1 MALTLNEEQQLLKD
15 TAREFVQKNAPISHF
30 RELRDANDDKGYS
43 QDLWMKMADL
53 GWAGILIDEEYG
65 GSNFGMVGLGAVLE
79 ETGRNLVPSPLISTA
94 LLGASLIQ
102 LAGDKNQK
110 KELLPK
116 ISEGKLTTALALDEG
131 ARHNPLNISTF
142 CVKKGGNLV
151 LEGRKTFVIDGQS
164 ANLLIVVARNSE
176 PNNKES
182 NGDVSRSMYLVDPKK
197 VGVKIT
203 KVSMVDS
210 RSYCEIIF
218 DKVEVNEEDRLGEEN
233 VVGIIDDVLE
243 RVQIGIS
250 AEMLGNALEAF
261 DQTIQY
267 LKDRKQFGKPIG
279 SFQALQHRAA
289 QMFSELELTKS
300 SVQGALNAIE
310 ENSNDKSRF
319 ASLAKFKAGET
330 LNLVSNE
337 AVQMHGGVGV
347 TDEFDIGFF
356 LKRARVVE
364 QMFGSSDYHLDRYA
378 VLSEY

>member
-1 MALTLNEEQQLLKD
+1 MSLTLNEEQQLLKD

-30 RELRDANDDKGYS
+30 RELRDSNDDKCYS
-43 QDLWMKMADL
+43 QDLWKKMADL

-102 LAGDKNQK
+102 LAGNENQK
-110 KELLPK
+110 EDLLPK

-131 ARHNPLNISTF
+131 TRHDPLNISTF
-142 CVKKGGNLV
+142 CVKKEKNLV
-151 LEGRKTFVIDGQS
+151 LEGRKTFVVDGQS

-176 PNNKES
+176 PNNKEES
-182 NGDVSRSMYLVDPKK
+182 DVSRSMYLLDPKK
-197 VGVKIT
+197 AGVKIIKT
-203 KVSMVDS
+203 RMIDS
-210 RSYCEIIF
+210 RSDCEFNF
-218 DKVEVNEEDRLGEEN
+218 DKVKVKEEDRLGEKN

-289 QMFSELELTKS
+289 HMFSELELTKS
-300 SVQGALNAIE
+300 SVQGALNAID
-310 ENSNDKSRF
+310 ENSNDKSRY

-356 LKRARVVE
+356 LKRARVAE

-378 VLSEY
+378 VLTEY

>member
-1 MALTLNEEQQLLKD
+1 MSLTLNEEQQLLKD

-30 RELRDANDDKGYS
+30 RELRDSNDDKCYS
-43 QDLWMKMADL
+43 QDLWKKMADL

-94 LLGASLIQ
+94 LLGASIIQ
-102 LAGDKNQK
+102 LAGNENQK
-110 KELLPK
+110 EDLLPK

-131 ARHNPLNISTF
+131 TRHAPLNISTF
-142 CVKKGGNLV
+142 CVKKEKNLV
-151 LEGRKTFVIDGQS
+151 LEGRKTFVVDGQS

-176 PNNKES
+176 PNNKEES
-182 NGDVSRSMYLVDPKK
+182 DASRSMYLVDPKK
-197 VGVKIT
+197 PGVKIT
-203 KVSMVDS
+203 KISMVDS
-210 RSYCEIIF
+210 KSYCEIIF
-218 DKVEVNEEDRLGEEN
+218 DKVKVNEEDRLGEQN

-243 RVQIGIS
+243 RAQIGIS
-250 AEMLGNALEAF
+250 AEMLGSALEAF

-289 QMFSELELTKS
+289 HMFSELELTKS
-300 SVQGALNAIE
+300 SVQGALNAID
-310 ENSNDKSRF
+310 ENSNDKSRY

-356 LKRARVVE
+356 LKRARVAE
-364 QMFGSSDYHLDRYA
+364 QIFGSSDYHLDRYA

>member
-30 RELRDANDDKGYS
+30 RELRDLNDDKCYS
-43 QDLWMKMADL
+43 QDLWKKMADL

-102 LAGDKNQK
+102 LAGNENQK
-110 KELLPK
+110 KDLLPK

-131 ARHNPLNISTF
+131 ARHDPLNISTF
-142 CVKKGGNLV
+142 CVKKEKNLV
-151 LEGRKTFVIDGQS
+151 LEGRKTFVVDGQS

-176 PNNKES
+176 PNNKEES
-182 NGDVSRSMYLVDPKK
+182 DASRSMYLVDPKK
-197 VGVKIT
+197 PGVKIT
-203 KVSMVDS
+203 KISMVDS

-218 DKVEVNEEDRLGEEN
+218 DKVKVNEEDRLGEQN

-243 RVQIGIS
+243 RAQIGIS

-289 QMFSELELTKS
+289 HMFSELELTKS
-300 SVQGALNAIE
+300 SVQGALNAID
-310 ENSNDKSRF
+310 ENSNDKSRY

-356 LKRARVVE
+356 LKRARVAE

>member
-30 RELRDANDDKGYS
+30 RELRDSSEDKGYS
-43 QDLWMKMADL
+43 QDLWKKMADL

-102 LAGDKNQK
+102 LAGNENQK
-110 KELLPK
+110 KELLQK
-116 ISEGKLTTALALDEG
+116 ISEGKLITALALDEG
-131 ARHNPLNISTF
+131 NRHDPLNVSTS
-142 CVKKGGNLV
+142 CMKKEKNLV
-151 LEGRKTFVIDGQS
+151 LEGNKTFVIDGQS

-176 PNNKES
+176 IKKES
-182 NGDVSRSMYLVDPKK
+182 SEDLSRSLYLIDPKK
-197 VGVKIT
+197 PGVKIK
-203 KVSMVDS
+203 KVNMVDS
-210 RSYCEIIF
+210 RSYCEISF
-218 DKVEVNEEDRLGEEN
+218 DKVKVNEEDRLGEEN
-233 VVGIIDDVLE
+233 VIGIIEDVLE
-243 RVQIGIS
+243 RAQIGIS

-300 SVQGALNAIE
+300 SVQGALNAID
-310 ENSNDKSRF
+310 ENSNDKSRY

-356 LKRARVVE
+356 LKRARVAE

>member
-1 MALTLNEEQQLLKD
+1 MSLTLNEEQQLLKD

-30 RELRDANDDKGYS
+30 RELRDSNDDKCYS
-43 QDLWMKMADL
+43 QDLWKKMADL

-102 LAGDKNQK
+102 LAGNENQK
-110 KELLPK
+110 EDLLPK

-131 ARHNPLNISTF
+131 TRHAPLNISTF
-142 CVKKGGNLV
+142 CVKKEKNLV
-151 LEGRKTFVIDGQS
+151 LEGRKTFVVDGQS

-176 PNNKES
+176 PNNKEES
-182 NGDVSRSMYLVDPKK
+182 DVSRSMYLLDPKK
-197 VGVKIT
+197 AGVKIIKT
-203 KVSMVDS
+203 RMIDS

-218 DKVEVNEEDRLGEEN
+218 DKVKVKEDDRLGEKN

-289 QMFSELELTKS
+289 HMFSELELTKS
-300 SVQGALNAIE
+300 SVQGALNAID
-310 ENSNDKSRF
+310 ENSNDKSRY

-356 LKRARVVE
+356 LKRARVAE

>member
-1 MALTLNEEQQLLKD
+1 MSLTLNEEQQLLKD

-30 RELRDANDDKGYS
+30 RELRDSNDDKCYS
-43 QDLWMKMADL
+43 QDLWKKMADL

-65 GSNFGMVGLGAVLE
+65 CSNFGMVGLGAVLE

-102 LAGDKNQK
+102 LAGNENQK
-110 KELLPK
+110 KDLLPK

-131 ARHNPLNISTF
+131 TRHDPLNISTF
-142 CVKKGGNLV
+142 CVKKEKNLV
-151 LEGRKTFVIDGQS
+151 LEGRKTFVVDGQS

-176 PNNKES
+176 PNNKEES
-182 NGDVSRSMYLVDPKK
+182 DVSRSMYLLDPKK
-197 VGVKIT
+197 AGVKIIKT
-203 KVSMVDS
+203 RMIDS

-218 DKVEVNEEDRLGEEN
+218 DKVKVKEEDRLGEQN

-250 AEMLGNALEAF
+250 AEMLGSALEAF

-289 QMFSELELTKS
+289 HMFSELELTKS
-300 SVQGALNAIE
+300 SVQGALNAID
-310 ENSNDKSRF
+310 ENSNDKSRY

-356 LKRARVVE
+356 LKRARVAE
-364 QMFGSSDYHLDRYA
+364 QIFGSSDYHLDRYA

>member
-1 MALTLNEEQQLLKD
+1 MSLTLNEEQQLLKD

-30 RELRDANDDKGYS
+30 RELRDLNDDKCYS
-43 QDLWMKMADL
+43 QDLWKKMADL

-102 LAGDKNQK
+102 LAGNENQK
-110 KELLPK
+110 KDLLPK

-131 ARHNPLNISTF
+131 TRHDPLNISTF
-142 CVKKGGNLV
+142 CVKKEKNLV
-151 LEGRKTFVIDGQS
+151 LEGRKTFVVDGQS

-176 PNNKES
+176 PNNKEES
-182 NGDVSRSMYLVDPKK
+182 DVSRSMYLLDPKK
-197 VGVKIT
+197 AGVKIIKT
-203 KVSMVDS
+203 RMIDS

-218 DKVEVNEEDRLGEEN
+218 DKVKVKEEDRLGEQN

-289 QMFSELELTKS
+289 HMFSELELTKS
-300 SVQGALNAIE
+300 SVQGALNAID
-310 ENSNDKSRF
+310 ENSNDKSRY

-356 LKRARVVE
+356 LKRARVAE

>member
-30 RELRDANDDKGYS
+30 RELRDLNDDKCYS
-43 QDLWMKMADL
+43 QDLWKKMADL

-102 LAGDKNQK
+102 LAGNENQK
-110 KELLPK
+110 KDLLPK

-131 ARHNPLNISTF
+131 ARHDPLNISTF
-142 CVKKGGNLV
+142 CVKKEKNLV
-151 LEGRKTFVIDGQS
+151 LEGRKTFVVDGQS

-176 PNNKES
+176 PNNKEES
-182 NGDVSRSMYLVDPKK
+182 DASRSMYLVDPKK
-197 VGVKIT
+197 PGVKIT
-203 KVSMVDS
+203 KISMVDS

-218 DKVEVNEEDRLGEEN
+218 DKVKVNEEDRLGEQN

-243 RVQIGIS
+243 RAQIGIS
-250 AEMLGNALEAF
+250 AEMLGSALEAF

-289 QMFSELELTKS
+289 HMFSELELTKS
-300 SVQGALNAIE
+300 SVQGALNAID
-310 ENSNDKSRF
+310 ENSNDKSRY

-356 LKRARVVE
+356 LKRARVAE

>member
-30 RELRDANDDKGYS
+30 RELRDLNDDKCYS
-43 QDLWMKMADL
+43 QDLWKKMADL

-94 LLGASLIQ
+94 LLGASIIQ
-102 LAGDKNQK
+102 LAGNENQK
-110 KELLPK
+110 KDLLPK

-131 ARHNPLNISTF
+131 ARHDPLNISTF
-142 CVKKGGNLV
+142 CVKKEKNLV
-151 LEGRKTFVIDGQS
+151 LEGRKTFVVDGQS

-176 PNNKES
+176 PNNKEES
-182 NGDVSRSMYLVDPKK
+182 DVSRSMYLVDPKK
-197 VGVKIT
+197 AGVKIIKT
-203 KVSMVDS
+203 RMIDS

-218 DKVEVNEEDRLGEEN
+218 DKVKVKEEDRLGEQN

-289 QMFSELELTKS
+289 HMFSELELTKS
-300 SVQGALNAIE
+300 SVQGALNAID
-310 ENSNDKSRF
+310 ENSNDKSRY

-356 LKRARVVE
+356 LKRARVAE

>member
-1 MALTLNEEQQLLKD
+1 MSLTLNEEQQLLKD

-30 RELRDANDDKGYS
+30 RELRDSNDDKCYS
-43 QDLWMKMADL
+43 QDLWKKMADL

-102 LAGDKNQK
+102 LAGNENQK
-110 KELLPK
+110 KDLLPK

-131 ARHNPLNISTF
+131 TRHDPLNISTF
-142 CVKKGGNLV
+142 CVKKEKNLV
-151 LEGRKTFVIDGQS
+151 LEGRKTFVVDGQS

-176 PNNKES
+176 PNNKEES
-182 NGDVSRSMYLVDPKK
+182 DVSRSMYLLDPKK
-197 VGVKIT
+197 AGVKIIKT
-203 KVSMVDS
+203 RMIDS

-218 DKVEVNEEDRLGEEN
+218 DKVKVKEEDRLGEKN

-289 QMFSELELTKS
+289 HMFSELELTKS
-300 SVQGALNAIE
+300 SVQGALNAID
-310 ENSNDKSRF
+310 ENSNDKSRY

-356 LKRARVVE
+356 LKRARVAE
-364 QMFGSSDYHLDRYA
+364 QIFGSSDYHLDRYA

>member
-30 RELRDANDDKGYS
+30 RELRDSNDDKCYS
-43 QDLWMKMADL
+43 QDLWKKMADL

-102 LAGDKNQK
+102 LAGNENQK
-110 KELLPK
+110 KDLLPK

-131 ARHNPLNISTF
+131 ARHDPLNISTF
-142 CVKKGGNLV
+142 CVKKEKNLV
-151 LEGRKTFVIDGQS
+151 LEGRKTFVVDGQS

-176 PNNKES
+176 PNNKEES
-182 NGDVSRSMYLVDPKK
+182 DASRSMYLVDPKK
-197 VGVKIT
+197 PGVKIT
-203 KVSMVDS
+203 KISMVDS

-218 DKVEVNEEDRLGEEN
+218 DKVKVNEEDRLGEQN
-233 VVGIIDDVLE
+233 VGGIIDDVLE
-243 RVQIGIS
+243 RAQIGIS
-250 AEMLGNALEAF
+250 AEMLGSALEAF

-289 QMFSELELTKS
+289 HMFSELELTKS
-300 SVQGALNAIE
+300 SVQGALNAID
-310 ENSNDKSRF
+310 ENSNDKSRY

-356 LKRARVVE
+356 LKRARVAE

>member
-1 MALTLNEEQQLLKD
+1 MSLTLNEEQQLLKD

-30 RELRDANDDKGYS
+30 RELRDSNDDKCYS
-43 QDLWMKMADL
+43 QDLWKKMADL

-102 LAGDKNQK
+102 LAGNENQK
-110 KELLPK
+110 KDLLPK

-131 ARHNPLNISTF
+131 ARHDPLNISTF
-142 CVKKGGNLV
+142 CVKKEKNLV
-151 LEGRKTFVIDGQS
+151 LEGRKTFVVDGQS

-176 PNNKES
+176 PNNKEES
-182 NGDVSRSMYLVDPKK
+182 DASRSMYLVDPKK
-197 VGVKIT
+197 PGVKIT
-203 KVSMVDS
+203 KISMVDS

-218 DKVEVNEEDRLGEEN
+218 DKVKVTEEDRLGEQN

-243 RVQIGIS
+243 RAQIGIS
-250 AEMLGNALEAF
+250 AEMLGSALEAF

-289 QMFSELELTKS
+289 HMFSELELTKS
-300 SVQGALNAIE
+300 SVQGALNAID
-310 ENSNDKSRF
+310 ENSNDKSRY

-356 LKRARVVE
+356 LKRARVAE
-364 QMFGSSDYHLDRYA
+364 QIFGSSDYHLDRYA

>member
-30 RELRDANDDKGYS
+30 RELRDLNDDKCYS
-43 QDLWMKMADL
+43 QDLWKKMADL

-102 LAGDKNQK
+102 LAGNENQK
-110 KELLPK
+110 KDLLPK

-131 ARHNPLNISTF
+131 TRHDPLNISTF
-142 CVKKGGNLV
+142 CVKKEKNLV
-151 LEGRKTFVIDGQS
+151 LEGRKTFVVDGQS

-176 PNNKES
+176 PNNKEES
-182 NGDVSRSMYLVDPKK
+182 DASRSMYLVDPKK
-197 VGVKIT
+197 AGVKIIKT
-203 KVSMVDS
+203 RMIDS

-218 DKVEVNEEDRLGEEN
+218 DKVKVKEEDRLGEQN

-289 QMFSELELTKS
+289 HMFSELELTKS
-300 SVQGALNAIE
+300 SVQGALNAID
-310 ENSNDKSRF
+310 ENSNDKSRY

-356 LKRARVVE
+356 LKRARVAE
-364 QMFGSSDYHLDRYA
+364 QIFGSSDYHLDRYA

>member
-1 MALTLNEEQQLLKD
+1 MSLTLNEEQQLLKD

-30 RELRDANDDKGYS
+30 RELRDSNDDKCYS
-43 QDLWMKMADL
+43 QDLWKKMADL

-102 LAGDKNQK
+102 LAGNENQK
-110 KELLPK
+110 KDLLPK

-131 ARHNPLNISTF
+131 TRHDPLNISTF
-142 CVKKGGNLV
+142 CVKKEKNLV
-151 LEGRKTFVIDGQS
+151 LEGRKTFVVDGQS

-176 PNNKES
+176 PNNKEES
-182 NGDVSRSMYLVDPKK
+182 DVSRSMYLVDPKQA
-197 VGVKIT
+197 GVKIT
-203 KVSMVDS
+203 KISMVDS

-218 DKVEVNEEDRLGEEN
+218 DKVKVNEEDRLGEKN

-289 QMFSELELTKS
+289 HMFSELELTKS
-300 SVQGALNAIE
+300 SVQGALNAID
-310 ENSNDKSRF
+310 ENSNDKSRY

-356 LKRARVVE
+356 LKRARVAE

>member
-30 RELRDANDDKGYS
+30 RELRDSNDDKCYS
-43 QDLWMKMADL
+43 QDLWKKMADL

-94 LLGASLIQ
+94 LLGASIIQ
-102 LAGDKNQK
+102 LAGNENQK
-110 KELLPK
+110 KDLLPK

-131 ARHNPLNISTF
+131 TRHDPLNISTF
-142 CVKKGGNLV
+142 CVKKEKNLV
-151 LEGRKTFVIDGQS
+151 LEGRKTFVVDGQS

-176 PNNKES
+176 PNNKEES
-182 NGDVSRSMYLVDPKK
+182 DVSRSMYLVDPKK
-197 VGVKIT
+197 AGVKIIKT
-203 KVSMVDS
+203 RMIDS

-218 DKVEVNEEDRLGEEN
+218 DKVKVKEEDRLGEKN

-289 QMFSELELTKS
+289 HMFSELELTKS
-300 SVQGALNAIE
+300 SVQGALNAID
-310 ENSNDKSRF
+310 ENSNDKSRY

-356 LKRARVVE
+356 LKRARVAE

>member
-1 MALTLNEEQQLLKD
+1 
-15 TAREFVQKNAPISHF
+15 
-30 RELRDANDDKGYS
+30 
-43 QDLWMKMADL
+43 
-53 GWAGILIDEEYG
+53 
-65 GSNFGMVGLGAVLE
+65 
-79 ETGRNLVPSPLISTA
+79 
-94 LLGASLIQ
+94 
-102 LAGDKNQK
+102 
-110 KELLPK
+110 
-116 ISEGKLTTALALDEG
+116 
-131 ARHNPLNISTF
+131 
-142 CVKKGGNLV
+142 
-151 LEGRKTFVIDGQS
+151 
-164 ANLLIVVARNSE
+164 
-176 PNNKES
+176 
-182 NGDVSRSMYLVDPKK
+182 MYLLDPKK
-197 VGVKIT
+197 AGVKIIKT
-203 KVSMVDS
+203 RMIDS

-218 DKVEVNEEDRLGEEN
+218 DKVKVKEEDRLGEQN

-289 QMFSELELTKS
+289 HMFSELELTKS
-300 SVQGALNAIE
+300 SVQGALNAID
-310 ENSNDKSRF
+310 ENSNDKSRY

-356 LKRARVVE
+356 LKRARVAE

>member
-30 RELRDANDDKGYS
+30 RELRDSNDDKCYS
-43 QDLWMKMADL
+43 QDLWKKMADL

-102 LAGDKNQK
+102 LAGNENQK
-110 KELLPK
+110 KDLLPK

-131 ARHNPLNISTF
+131 TRHDPLNISTF
-142 CVKKGGNLV
+142 CVKKEKNLV
-151 LEGRKTFVIDGQS
+151 LEGRKTFVVDGQS

-176 PNNKES
+176 PNNKEES
-182 NGDVSRSMYLVDPKK
+182 DASRSMYLVDPKK
-197 VGVKIT
+197 PGVKIT
-203 KVSMVDS
+203 KISMVDS

-218 DKVEVNEEDRLGEEN
+218 DKVKVNEEDRLGEQN

-243 RVQIGIS
+243 RAQIGIS
-250 AEMLGNALEAF
+250 AEMLGSALEAF

-289 QMFSELELTKS
+289 HMFSELELTKS
-300 SVQGALNAIE
+300 SVQGALNAID
-310 ENSNDKSRF
+310 ENSNDKSRY

-356 LKRARVVE
+356 LKRARVAE

>member
-30 RELRDANDDKGYS
+30 RELRDSNDDKCYS
-43 QDLWMKMADL
+43 QDLWKKMADL

-102 LAGDKNQK
+102 LAGNENQK
-110 KELLPK
+110 KDLLPK

-131 ARHNPLNISTF
+131 TRHDPLNISTF
-142 CVKKGGNLV
+142 CVKKEKNLV
-151 LEGRKTFVIDGQS
+151 LEGRKTFVVDGQS

-176 PNNKES
+176 PNNKEES
-182 NGDVSRSMYLVDPKK
+182 DVSRSMYLLDPKK
-197 VGVKIT
+197 AGVKIIKT
-203 KVSMVDS
+203 RMIDS

-218 DKVEVNEEDRLGEEN
+218 DKVKVKEEDRLGEKN

-289 QMFSELELTKS
+289 HMFSELELTKS
-300 SVQGALNAIE
+300 SVQGALNAID
-310 ENSNDKSRF
+310 ENSNDKSRY

-356 LKRARVVE
+356 LKRARVAE

>member
-30 RELRDANDDKGYS
+30 RELRDLNDDKCYS
-43 QDLWMKMADL
+43 QDLWKKMADL

-102 LAGDKNQK
+102 LAGNENQK
-110 KELLPK
+110 KDLLPK

-131 ARHNPLNISTF
+131 ARHDPLNISTF
-142 CVKKGGNLV
+142 CVKKEKNLV
-151 LEGRKTFVIDGQS
+151 LEGRKTFVVDGQS

-176 PNNKES
+176 PNNKEES
-182 NGDVSRSMYLVDPKK
+182 DASRSMYLVDPKK
-197 VGVKIT
+197 PGVKIT
-203 KVSMVDS
+203 KISMVDS

-218 DKVEVNEEDRLGEEN
+218 DKVKVTEEDRLGEQN

-243 RVQIGIS
+243 RAQIGIS
-250 AEMLGNALEAF
+250 AEMLGSALEAF

-289 QMFSELELTKS
+289 HMFSELELTKS
-300 SVQGALNAIE
+300 SVQGALNAID
-310 ENSNDKSRF
+310 ENSNDKSRY

-356 LKRARVVE
+356 LKRARVAE
-364 QMFGSSDYHLDRYA
+364 QIFGSSDYHLDRYA

>member
-1 MALTLNEEQQLLKD
+1 MSLTLNEEQQLLKD

-30 RELRDANDDKGYS
+30 RELRDLNDDKCYS
-43 QDLWMKMADL
+43 QDLWKKMADL

-65 GSNFGMVGLGAVLE
+65 GSNFGMVGLGAVLD
-79 ETGRNLVPSPLISTA
+79 ETGRNMVPSPLISTA

-102 LAGDKNQK
+102 LAGNENQK
-110 KELLPK
+110 KDLLPK

-131 ARHNPLNISTF
+131 ARHDPLNISTF
-142 CVKKGGNLV
+142 CVKKEKNLV
-151 LEGRKTFVIDGQS
+151 LEGRKTFVVDGQS

-176 PNNKES
+176 PNNKEES
-182 NGDVSRSMYLVDPKK
+182 DVSRSMYLVDPKK
-197 VGVKIT
+197 AGVKIIKT
-203 KVSMVDS
+203 RMIDS

-218 DKVEVNEEDRLGEEN
+218 DKVKVKEEDRLGEQN

-289 QMFSELELTKS
+289 HMFSELELTKS
-300 SVQGALNAIE
+300 SVQGALNAID
-310 ENSNDKSRF
+310 ENSNDKSRY

-356 LKRARVVE
+356 LKRARVAE

>member
-30 RELRDANDDKGYS
+30 RELRDLNDDKCYS
-43 QDLWMKMADL
+43 QDLWKKMADL

-102 LAGDKNQK
+102 LAGNENQK
-110 KELLPK
+110 KDLLPK

-131 ARHNPLNISTF
+131 ARHDPLNISTF
-142 CVKKGGNLV
+142 CVKKEKILV
-151 LEGRKTFVIDGQS
+151 LEGRKTFVVDGQS

-176 PNNKES
+176 PNNKEES
-182 NGDVSRSMYLVDPKK
+182 DVSRSMYLVDPKK
-197 VGVKIT
+197 AGVKIIKT
-203 KVSMVDS
+203 RMIDS

-218 DKVEVNEEDRLGEEN
+218 DKVKVKEEDRLGEQN

-289 QMFSELELTKS
+289 HMFSELELTKS
-300 SVQGALNAIE
+300 SVQGALNAID
-310 ENSNDKSRF
+310 ENSNDKSRY

-356 LKRARVVE
+356 LKRARVAE

>member
-30 RELRDANDDKGYS
+30 RELRDSNDDKCYS
-43 QDLWMKMADL
+43 QDLWKKMADL

-102 LAGDKNQK
+102 LAGNENQK
-110 KELLPK
+110 KDLLPK

-131 ARHNPLNISTF
+131 TRHDPLNISTF
-142 CVKKGGNLV
+142 CVKKEKNLV
-151 LEGRKTFVIDGQS
+151 LEGRKTFVVDGQS

-176 PNNKES
+176 PNNKEES
-182 NGDVSRSMYLVDPKK
+182 DVSMSMYLLDPKK
-197 VGVKIT
+197 AGVKIIKT
-203 KVSMVDS
+203 RMIDS

-218 DKVEVNEEDRLGEEN
+218 DKVKVKEEDRLGEQN

-289 QMFSELELTKS
+289 HMFSELELTKS
-300 SVQGALNAIE
+300 SVQGALNAID
-310 ENSNDKSRF
+310 ENSNDKSRY

-356 LKRARVVE
+356 LKRARVAE

>member
-30 RELRDANDDKGYS
+30 RELRDLNDDKCYS
-43 QDLWMKMADL
+43 QDLWKKMADL

-102 LAGDKNQK
+102 LAGNENQK
-110 KELLPK
+110 KDLLPK

-131 ARHNPLNISTF
+131 TRHDPLNISTF
-142 CVKKGGNLV
+142 CVKKEKNLV
-151 LEGRKTFVIDGQS
+151 LEGRKTFVVDGQS

-176 PNNKES
+176 PNNKEES
-182 NGDVSRSMYLVDPKK
+182 DASRSMYLVDPKK
-197 VGVKIT
+197 PGVKIT
-203 KVSMVDS
+203 KISMVDS

-218 DKVEVNEEDRLGEEN
+218 DKVKVNEEDRLGEQN

-243 RVQIGIS
+243 RAQIGIS
-250 AEMLGNALEAF
+250 AEMLGSALEAF

-289 QMFSELELTKS
+289 HMFSELELTKS
-300 SVQGALNAIE
+300 SVQGALNAID
-310 ENSNDKSRF
+310 ENSNDKSRY

-356 LKRARVVE
+356 LKRARVAE

>member
-30 RELRDANDDKGYS
+30 RELRDLNDDKCYS
-43 QDLWMKMADL
+43 QDLWKKMADL

-102 LAGDKNQK
+102 LAGNENQK
-110 KELLPK
+110 KDLLPK

-131 ARHNPLNISTF
+131 ARHDPLNISTF
-142 CVKKGGNLV
+142 CVKKEKNLV
-151 LEGRKTFVIDGQS
+151 LEGRKTFVVDGQS

-176 PNNKES
+176 PNNKEES
-182 NGDVSRSMYLVDPKK
+182 DASRSMYLVDPKK
-197 VGVKIT
+197 PGVKIT
-203 KVSMVDS
+203 KISMVDS

-218 DKVEVNEEDRLGEEN
+218 DKVKVNEEDRLGEQN

-243 RVQIGIS
+243 RAQIGIS
-250 AEMLGNALEAF
+250 AEMLGSALEAF

-289 QMFSELELTKS
+289 HMFSELELTKS
-300 SVQGALNAIE
+300 SVQGALNAID
-310 ENSNDKSRF
+310 ENSNDKSRY

-356 LKRARVVE
+356 LKRARVAE
-364 QMFGSSDYHLDRYA
+364 QIFGSSDYHLDRYA

>member
-1 MALTLNEEQQLLKD
+1 MSLTLNEEQQLLKD

-30 RELRDANDDKGYS
+30 RELRDSNDDKCYS
-43 QDLWMKMADL
+43 QDLWKKMADL

-102 LAGDKNQK
+102 LAGNENQK
-110 KELLPK
+110 KDLLPK

-131 ARHNPLNISTF
+131 TRHDPLNISTF
-142 CVKKGGNLV
+142 CVKKEKNLV
-151 LEGRKTFVIDGQS
+151 LEGRKTFVVDGQS

-176 PNNKES
+176 PNNKEES
-182 NGDVSRSMYLVDPKK
+182 DASRSMYLVDPKK
-197 VGVKIT
+197 PGVKIT
-203 KVSMVDS
+203 KISMVDS

-218 DKVEVNEEDRLGEEN
+218 DKVKVNEEDRLGEQN

-243 RVQIGIS
+243 RAQIGIS
-250 AEMLGNALEAF
+250 AEMLGSALEAF

-289 QMFSELELTKS
+289 HMFSELELTKS
-300 SVQGALNAIE
+300 SVQGALNAID
-310 ENSNDKSRF
+310 ENSNDKSRY

-356 LKRARVVE
+356 LKRARVAE

>member
-1 MALTLNEEQQLLKD
+1 MSLTLNEEQQLLKD

-30 RELRDANDDKGYS
+30 RELRDLNDDKCYS
-43 QDLWMKMADL
+43 QDLWKKMADL

-102 LAGDKNQK
+102 LAGNENQK
-110 KELLPK
+110 KDLLPK

-131 ARHNPLNISTF
+131 ARHDPLNISTF
-142 CVKKGGNLV
+142 CVKKEKNLV
-151 LEGRKTFVIDGQS
+151 LEGRKTFVVDGQS

-176 PNNKES
+176 PNNKEES
-182 NGDVSRSMYLVDPKK
+182 DASRSMYLVDPKK
-197 VGVKIT
+197 PGVKIT
-203 KVSMVDS
+203 KISMVDS

-218 DKVEVNEEDRLGEEN
+218 DKVKVNEEDRLGEQN

-243 RVQIGIS
+243 RAQIGIS
-250 AEMLGNALEAF
+250 AEMLGSALEAF

-289 QMFSELELTKS
+289 HMFSELELTKS
-300 SVQGALNAIE
+300 SVQGALNAID
-310 ENSNDKSRF
+310 ENSNDKSRY

-356 LKRARVVE
+356 LKRARVAE
-364 QMFGSSDYHLDRYA
+364 QIFGSSDYHLDRYA

>member
-1 MALTLNEEQQLLKD
+1 MSLTLNEEQQLLKD

-30 RELRDANDDKGYS
+30 RELRDSNDDKCYS
-43 QDLWMKMADL
+43 QDLWKKMADL

-94 LLGASLIQ
+94 LLGASIIQ
-102 LAGDKNQK
+102 LAGNENQK
-110 KELLPK
+110 KDLLPK
-116 ISEGKLTTALALDEG
+116 ISEGKLITALALDEG
-131 ARHNPLNISTF
+131 ARHDPLNISTF
-142 CVKKGGNLV
+142 CVKKEKNLV
-151 LEGRKTFVIDGQS
+151 LEGRKTFVVDGQS

-176 PNNKES
+176 PNNKEES
-182 NGDVSRSMYLVDPKK
+182 DASRSMYLVDPKK
-197 VGVKIT
+197 PGVKIT
-203 KVSMVDS
+203 KISMVDS

-218 DKVEVNEEDRLGEEN
+218 DKVKVNEEDRLGEQN

-243 RVQIGIS
+243 RAQIGIS
-250 AEMLGNALEAF
+250 AEMLGSALEAF

-289 QMFSELELTKS
+289 HMFSELELTKS
-300 SVQGALNAIE
+300 SVQGALNAID
-310 ENSNDKSRF
+310 ENSNDKSRY

-356 LKRARVVE
+356 LKRARVAE
-364 QMFGSSDYHLDRYA
+364 QIFGSSDYHLDRYA

>member
-1 MALTLNEEQQLLKD
+1 MSLTLNEEQQLLKD

-30 RELRDANDDKGYS
+30 RELRDLNDDKCYS
-43 QDLWMKMADL
+43 QDLWKKMADL

-94 LLGASLIQ
+94 LLGASIIQ
-102 LAGDKNQK
+102 LAGNENQK
-110 KELLPK
+110 EDLLPK

-131 ARHNPLNISTF
+131 TRHDPLNISTF
-142 CVKKGGNLV
+142 CVKKEKNLV
-151 LEGRKTFVIDGQS
+151 LEGRKTFVVDGQS

-176 PNNKES
+176 PNNKEES
-182 NGDVSRSMYLVDPKK
+182 DVSRSMYLVDPKQA
-197 VGVKIT
+197 GVKIT
-203 KVSMVDS
+203 KISMVDS

-218 DKVEVNEEDRLGEEN
+218 DKVKVNEEDRLGEQN

-243 RVQIGIS
+243 RAQIGIS
-250 AEMLGNALEAF
+250 AEMLGSALEAF

-289 QMFSELELTKS
+289 HMFSELELTKS
-300 SVQGALNAIE
+300 SVQGALNAID
-310 ENSNDKSRF
+310 ENSNDKSRY

-330 LNLVSNE
+330 LSLVSNE

-356 LKRARVVE
+356 LKRARVAE
-364 QMFGSSDYHLDRYA
+364 QIFGSSDYHLDRYA

>member
-30 RELRDANDDKGYS
+30 RELRDLNDDKCYS
-43 QDLWMKMADL
+43 QDLWKKMADL

-102 LAGDKNQK
+102 LAGNENQK
-110 KELLPK
+110 KDLLPK

-131 ARHNPLNISTF
+131 ARHDPLNISTF
-142 CVKKGGNLV
+142 CVKKEKNLV
-151 LEGRKTFVIDGQS
+151 LEGRKTFVVDGQS

-176 PNNKES
+176 PNNKEES
-182 NGDVSRSMYLVDPKK
+182 DASRSMYLVDPKK
-197 VGVKIT
+197 AGVKIIKT
-203 KVSMVDS
+203 RMIDS

-218 DKVEVNEEDRLGEEN
+218 DKVKVKEEDRLGEQN

-289 QMFSELELTKS
+289 HMFSELELTKS
-300 SVQGALNAIE
+300 SVQGALNAID
-310 ENSNDKSRF
+310 ENSNDKSRY

-356 LKRARVVE
+356 LKRARVAE